1 MTIEWARLK
10 PQAPIELGDRGITLR
25 GDGGARV
32 LLLHGLTG
40 CPAELGYVAHWLRSR
55 GRYHVSCPRLVNHGQ
70 PMALLART
78 RWRELVDSARD
89 ALLDSRA
96 AARNEGVP
104 LVVGGLSLGAVLSL
118 ILAAEYPDD
127 VAGVACLAPT
137 LFYDGWSVPWY
148 HRLIGLVD
156 YTPLKYFTY
165 FREGEPYGLKD
176 EALRAKI
183 AHHYR
188 HASLEDASTAAKV
201 GYAHFP
207 VRLFC
212 EMRHVIEHCK
222 RLLPRVRSPLL
233 VVQAER
239 DDVTGPRNANFIL
252 ERVASERRELLL
264 LKNSY
269 HLVCADL
276 ERSAV
281 AERLQAFC
289 ASLTAAAGA
298 RREERRDA
306 ALAA

>member
-1 MTIEWARLK
+1 MPIEWARLK
-10 PQAPIELGDRGITLR
+10 PQKPIEVQDRGIALR
-25 GDGGARV
+25 GDGGCRV

-40 CPAELGYVAHWLRSR
+40 CPAELGYVAHWLRTR
-55 GRYHVSCPRLVNHGQ
+55 GRYHVGCPRLVNHGQ
-70 PMALLART
+70 PMAVLART
-78 RWRELVDSARD
+78 SWHELVDSARH
-89 ALLDSRA
+89 AFHEARA
-96 AARNEGVP
+96 AARSEGVP

-148 HRLIGLVD
+148 HRLIRLVD

-165 FREGEPYGLKD
+165 FREDQPYGLKD

-183 AHHYR
+183 AGHYQ
-188 HASLEDASTAAKV
+188 HASLEDSSTAAKL

-212 EMRHVIEHCK
+212 EMRHVIERCK
-222 RLLPRVRSPLL
+222 RLLPQVRSPLL

-239 DDVTGPRNANFIL
+239 DDVTGPRNASFIL
-252 ERVASERRELLL
+252 ERAASEQRELVL
-264 LKNSY
+264 LKESY
-269 HLVCADL
+269 HLVCADV
-276 ERSAV
+276 ERSTV

-289 ASLTAAAGA
+289 ASLAAGTRGKQPA
-298 RREERRDA
+298 HA
-306 ALAA
+306 TLAA